1 MIKINAFLL
10 HWILKTRIPW
20 NLREIVDYI
29 TSFCESDLCVCDTTE
44 ESRSLFILFDREFR
58 AISHTYIY
66 MCVCMYIYIRPQK
79 KRRGKENE
87 AFNRASIFRGSHD
100 LNIDC
105 TLASRNF
112 ISIAITRFNYDQR
125 CLLNNCYS
133 LFNDDWQPS
142 LIRNVSFHP
151 PYRANFSILTEY
163 KYKQKYNSNIM
174 EVLYWQNNNIL

>member
-1 MIKINAFLL
+1 MKLTRNRWLYYF
-10 HWILKTRIPW
+10 ILRK
-20 NLREIVDYI
+20 
-29 TSFCESDLCVCDTTE
+29 
-44 ESRSLFILFDREFR
+44 RSLRMWHDRR
-58 AISHTYIY
+58 IKVVIYSIWQRISCYFTH
-66 MCVCMYIYIRPQK
+66 IYICVFVCIYTRPQK
-79 KRRGKENE
+79 RRRGKENE

>member
-1 MIKINAFLL
+1 MLFSSIEYLRPAYLETYAKSLTILL
-10 HWILKTRIPW
+10 HFAKAIFAYVTRQK
-20 NLREIVDYI
+20 NQGRYLFY
-29 TSFCESDLCVCDTTE
+29 LTE
-44 ESRSLFILFDREFR
+44 NFVLF
-58 AISHTYIY
+58 HTHIY
-66 MCVCMYIYIRPQK
+66 MCVCVYIYTRPQK

-133 LFNDDWQPS
+133 LFNDDWQSS